1 MYLWLNEQGRSRDS
15 YPPMKFKVTSKEVFA
30 KTAISAE
37 VSERSSSNRSSN
49 GSMASD
55 YWDIIPS
62 DAQQDLSNLGSN
74 KRLLSHAQVTSI

>member
-1 MYLWLNEQGRSRDS
+1 
-15 YPPMKFKVTSKEVFA
+15 MKFKVTSKDVCA

-37 VSERSSSNRSSN
+37 VSERSSRNRSSN

-62 DAQQDLSNLGSN
+62 DAQQDPSSLGSN
-74 KRLLSHAQVTSI
+74 KRLLSHAQVAIIACE